1 MSPIWSNW
9 PGEQV
14 CAPSAIVRPTSEAEL
29 ADVIAQAAKRGERVR
44 AVGSGHSFTDIAC
57 TDGVMIDMTGL
68 QRVLDV
74 DQPTGLVTVEGGA
87 KLRALGPQL
96 AQRRLGLENQGD
108 VDPQSITGATA
119 TATHGTGV
127 RFQNLSARIVSLRL
141 VTAGGEVLSLSEGD
155 DYLAARVSLGALG
168 VISQVTLQTVPLF
181 TLHRHDQRRSLAQT
195 LERLDEFVDG
205 NDHFEFFVFPYADKA
220 LTRTM
225 HRSDEQPKPTPG
237 WQRMVGENFENG
249 GLSLICQTGRRFP
262 SVAPRLNRLMTN
274 MMSSST
280 VQDPPTRSLR
290 PNARSGSPRW
300 STRSRV
306 KTGARRSSVSSTL
319 CAVAAC
325 RSCFRLRC
333 DSPPPTIPSCRPH
346 MGATLATSRFI
357 NTPVW
362 SSKATSAPSRRSW
375 TTTPVGHTG
384 VNVTIRPPPRFV
396 SAIRSGIGSP
406 RFAIASIRTG
416 CFSTTTPGAFSVPD
430 NESTNPRG
438 VRPIS
443 RRSQPRTDISG
454 GMA

>member
-108 VDPQSITGATA
+108 VDPQSITGVTA

-141 VTAGGEVLSLSEGD
+141 VTVGGEVLSLSEGD

-280 VQDPPTRSLR
+280 VQDRAYKVFATQRKVRFTEMEYAIPRENGREALQRVIDLVRRRSLPIMFPIEVR
-290 PNARSGSPRW
+290 FSAPDDSFL
-300 STRSRV
+300 STAYGRD
-306 KTGARRSSVSSTL
+306 T
-319 CAVAAC
+319 CYIAVHQYAGMEFE
-325 RSCFRLRC
+325 SYFRAVEEIM
-333 DSPPPTIPSCRPH
+333 DDYAGRPH
-346 MGATLATSRFI
+346 WGKRHYQTAATLRERY
-357 NTPVW
+357 PQW
-362 SSKATSAPSRRSW
+362 D
-375 TTTPVGHTG
+375 
-384 VNVTIRPPPRFV
+384 
-396 SAIRSGIGSP
+396 
-406 RFAIASIRTG
+406 RFAAVRDRLD
-416 CFSTTTPGAFSVPD
+416 PD
-430 NESTNPRG
+430 RVFLNDYT
-438 VRPIS
+438 
-443 RRSQPRTDISG
+443 RRVLGP
-454 GMA
+454 

>member
-29 ADVIAQAAKRGERVR
+29 ADVIAQAAKKRRAGTRGWQR
-44 AVGSGHSFTDIAC
+44 AFVYRHRLHGRGHDRHDRPAAGPRRGPADWPG
-57 TDGVMIDMTGL
+57 DG
-68 QRVLDV
+68 R
-74 DQPTGLVTVEGGA
+74 GGA

-249 GLSLICQTGRRFP
+249 
-262 SVAPRLNRLMTN
+262 
-274 MMSSST
+274 
-280 VQDPPTRSLR
+280 D
-290 PNARSGSPRW
+290 
-300 STRSRV
+300 
-306 KTGARRSSVSSTL
+306 
-319 CAVAAC
+319 
-325 RSCFRLRC
+325 
-333 DSPPPTIPSCRPH
+333 
-346 MGATLATSRFI
+346 
-357 NTPVW
+357 
-362 SSKATSAPSRRSW
+362 
-375 TTTPVGHTG
+375 
-384 VNVTIRPPPRFV
+384 
-396 SAIRSGIGSP
+396 
-406 RFAIASIRTG
+406 
-416 CFSTTTPGAFSVPD
+416 
-430 NESTNPRG
+430 
-438 VRPIS
+438 
-443 RRSQPRTDISG
+443 
-454 GMA
+454 

>member
-280 VQDPPTRSLR
+280 VQDRAYKVFAIQRKVRFTEMEYAIPRENGREALQRVIDLVRRRSLPIMFPIEVR
-290 PNARSGSPRW
+290 FSAPDDSFL
-300 STRSRV
+300 STAYGRD
-306 KTGARRSSVSSTL
+306 T
-319 CAVAAC
+319 CYIAVHQYAGMEFE
-325 RSCFRLRC
+325 SYFRAVEEIM
-333 DSPPPTIPSCRPH
+333 DDYAGRPH
-346 MGATLATSRFI
+346 WGKRHYQTAATLRERY
-357 NTPVW
+357 PQW
-362 SSKATSAPSRRSW
+362 D
-375 TTTPVGHTG
+375 
-384 VNVTIRPPPRFV
+384 
-396 SAIRSGIGSP
+396 
-406 RFAIASIRTG
+406 RFAAVRDRLD
-416 CFSTTTPGAFSVPD
+416 PD
-430 NESTNPRG
+430 RVFLNDYT
-438 VRPIS
+438 
-443 RRSQPRTDISG
+443 RRVLGP
-454 GMA
+454 